1 MELIHCKGTFYV
13 VSQGKCKTDGVEK
26 ASKSLAQELGL
37 LHQARHRPRVSLV
50 TGRSGPLRHGYYLRV
65 TA

>member
-1 MELIHCKGTFYV
+1 MELIQCKGTFYV
-13 VSQGKCKTDGVEK
+13 VSQGKCKMDGVEK

-37 LHQARHRPRVSLV
+37 LHRARYWPCVSSV
-50 TGRSGPLRHGYYLRV
+50 TQRSGPHHHGYYCRV